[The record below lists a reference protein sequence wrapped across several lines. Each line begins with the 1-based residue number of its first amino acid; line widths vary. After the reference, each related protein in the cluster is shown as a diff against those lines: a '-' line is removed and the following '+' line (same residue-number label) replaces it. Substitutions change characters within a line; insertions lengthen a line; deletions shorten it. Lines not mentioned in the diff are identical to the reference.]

1 MARVFDVVEYPSEMA
16 DELVHRF
23 PETGIADLRFGSQVI
38 VRESQAAVFFRDGRA
53 LDVLGP
59 GRHTIS
65 TANVPLLT
73 NLLGKLFGDR
83 TPFTAEVYFV
93 SMREFADR
101 KWGTPQPII
110 VRNTGVG
117 LGIALLQGFG
127 TYSFQVKDPQQFVTQ
142 IVGQLGAYRTSDIET
157 RLRTMLLSRLQDLLG
172 ETTSQKNVLDLIG
185 LTDELGAG
193 VRAKSQDDFLAIG
206 LLLKSFYIG
215 NLKPSDKSAKEL
227 REMGMLDMQTY
238 TQLQAAD
245 AMRDAA
251 QNPSGG
257 AGLTAG
263 IGAGMGIGNV
273 LSGSLAGM
281 TQGQSQTQPTTPS
294 ASNVMPDI
302 MTPSEA
308 AGFLKVSEE
317 DVVAAIN
324 AGDLK
329 ARKIGSAYRISKDAL
344 QDYLR
349 GRFYKSVQKKV
360 GTNANLF
367 YSTRWLYEST
377 PVSYPQ
383 PPRSVQPRHM
393 TMARMSPHPVLRNH

>member
-23 PETGIADLRFGSQVI
+23 PETGVADLRFGSQVI

-59 GRHTIS
+59 GRHTIT

-73 NLLGKLFGDR
+73 DLLGKLFGDR
-83 TPFTAEVYFV
+83 TPFTAEIYFV

-127 TYSFQVKDPQQFVTQ
+127 TYSFQVTDPQQFVTQ
-142 IVGQLGAYRTSDIET
+142 IVGQLGAYRTSDIEN

-172 ETTSQKNVLDLIG
+172 ETTTNKNVLDLIG

-193 VRAKSQDDFLAIG
+193 VRAKAQDDFLAIG

-281 TQGQSQTQPTTPS
+281 TQGQGQSQTQPTAPAADAGTPD
-294 ASNVMPDI
+294 V
-302 MTPSEA
+302 MTPSEV

-317 DVVAAIN
+317 DVLAAIT
-324 AGDLK
+324 AGELK
-329 ARKIGSAYRISKDAL
+329 ARKIGSAYRVSKESL
-344 QDYLR
+344 QEYLR
-349 GRFYKSVQKKV
+349 G
-360 GTNANLF
+360 
-367 YSTRWLYEST
+367 
-377 PVSYPQ
+377 
-383 PPRSVQPRHM
+383 
-393 TMARMSPHPVLRNH
+393 

>member
-1 MARVFDVVEYPSEMA
+1 MARIFDVVEYPSEMA

-23 PETGIADLRFGSQVI
+23 PESGVADLRFGSQVI

-59 GRHTIS
+59 GRHTIT

-73 NLLGKLFGDR
+73 NLIGKLFGDR
-83 TPFTAEVYFV
+83 TPFTAEIYFV

-110 VRNTGVG
+110 VRNPGVG

-127 TYSFQVKDPQQFVTQ
+127 TYSFQVSDPQQFVTQ
-142 IVGQLGAYRTSDIET
+142 IVGQLGTYRTADIET
-157 RLRTMLLSRLQDLLG
+157 RLRMMLLSKLQDVLG
-172 ETTSQKNVLDLIG
+172 ETTSKSNVLELIG
-185 LTDELGAG
+185 LTEELSAA
-193 VRAKSQDDFLAIG
+193 VRAKAQDDYLAIG
-206 LLLKSFYIG
+206 LALKSFYIG
-215 NLKPSDKSAKEL
+215 NLKPSDKSAEEL
-227 REMGMLDMQTY
+227 RAMGMLDMQTY

-273 LSGSLAGM
+273 LAGSLQNM
-281 TQGQSQTQPTTPS
+281 QNQTNQTQPTPAQGS
-294 ASNVMPDI
+294 ALMPDV
-302 MTPSEA
+302 MTPAEA
-308 AGFLKVSEE
+308 ANIVKVSEE
-317 DVVAAIN
+317 DIMAAIT

-344 QDYLR
+344 QDFLK
-349 GRFYKSVQKKV
+349 G
-360 GTNANLF
+360 
-367 YSTRWLYEST
+367 
-377 PVSYPQ
+377 
-383 PPRSVQPRHM
+383 
-393 TMARMSPHPVLRNH
+393 